1 MATLVSSAAVLT
13 LFRASVTW
21 LMASA
26 LPPAPRAAS
35 LVLLM
40 ASVVWSAPEVSAV
53 VLMLMFKSLSDMV
66 LLIGFIWLA
75 VVVST
80 GS

>member
-1 MATLVSSAAVLT
+1 MAAPVSSATVLT

-26 LPPAPRAAS
+26 LPPASWAAS

-75 VVVST
+75 VVVSA